1 MPDTDE
7 IIYFDALL
15 TPNRSLSERGFAV
28 VMSIVGVVS
37 FLTGMA
43 FLSMGAVPVIG
54 FFGLDALA
62 IWLAFR
68 WSFRKQ
74 REETR
79 IRITSSTLDMMH
91 RKANGTEKRVSVPAG
106 FARVEF
112 DEPLQPDSWLR
123 VEHGRTGWVI
133 GRFLTVPE
141 RKSLADAMKTALH
154 KARLERHTA

>member
-15 TPNRSLSERGFAV
+15 TPNRSLSERGFAII
-28 VMSIVGVVS
+28 MGIVGAVS
-37 FLTGMA
+37 FVTGMA

-79 IRITSSTLDMMH
+79 IRITASKIDMLH

-106 FARVEF
+106 FARVELA
-112 DEPLQPDSWLR
+112 EPLQSDSWLR
-123 VEHGRTGWVI
+123 VEHGHTGWII
-133 GRFLTVPE
+133 GRFLTLPE
-141 RKSLADAMKTALH
+141 RKSLADAMKNALQQA
-154 KARLERHTA
+154 KLERHTA

>member
-7 IIYFDALL
+7 IIYFDAVL
-15 TPNRSLSERGFAV
+15 TPNRSLSERGFAI

-74 REETR
+74 REETW
-79 IRITSSTLDMMH
+79 IRVTASNIDMMH
-91 RKANGTEKRVSVPAG
+91 RKANGQEKRVSVPSG
-106 FARVEF
+106 FARVELA
-112 DEPLQPDSWLR
+112 EPLRPDSWLR
-123 VEHGRTGWVI
+123 IEHGRKGWVI
-133 GRFLTVPE
+133 GRFLTLPE
-141 RKSLADAMKTALH
+141 RKSLAEALKLALH
-154 KARLERHTA
+154 RAKLERHAS

>member
-7 IIYFDALL
+7 IIYFDAVL

-28 VMSIVGVVS
+28 VMGIVGAVS

-79 IRITSSTLDMMH
+79 IRVTASKLHMLH
-91 RKANGTEKRVSVPAG
+91 RKANGEEKRVSLPSG
-106 FARVEF
+106 FARVELA
-112 DEPLQPDSWLR
+112 EPMRPDSWLR
-123 VEHGRTGWVI
+123 IEHGRTAWVI
-133 GRFLTVPE
+133 GRFLTLPE
-141 RKSLADAMKTALH
+141 RKSLAEALRNALH
-154 KARLERHTA
+154 RARLERHTP

>member
-7 IIYFDALL
+7 IVYFDAIL
-15 TPNRSLSERGFAV
+15 TPNRSLSERGFTI

-43 FLSMGAVPVIG
+43 FLSMGAIPVIG

-62 IWLAFR
+62 IWFAFR

-79 IRITSSTLDMMH
+79 IRITASSLDMLH
-91 RKANGTEKRVSVPAG
+91 RKANGAEKSVSVPSG
-106 FARVEF
+106 FARVELA
-112 DEPLQPDSWLR
+112 EPLSSDSWLR

-141 RKSLADAMKTALH
+141 RKSLANAMKTALH
-154 KARLERHTA
+154 RARLERHVA

>member
-1 MPDTDE
+1 M
-7 IIYFDALL
+7 
-15 TPNRSLSERGFAV
+15 G
-28 VMSIVGVVS
+28 IVGVVS

-79 IRITSSTLDMMH
+79 IRITASTLEMMH
-91 RKANGTEKRVSVPAG
+91 RKANGTEKRVSVPTG
-106 FARVEF
+106 FARVEL
-112 DEPLQPDSWLR
+112 DESLQPDSWLR
-123 VEHGRTGWVI
+123 IEHGRTAWII

-141 RKSLADAMKTALH
+141 RKSLAEAL
-154 KARLERHTA
+154 KSALYRAKLERHTS

>member
-7 IIYFDALL
+7 TIYFDAVL

-28 VMSIVGVVS
+28 VMAIVGAVS

-43 FLSMGAVPVIG
+43 FLSMGAIPVIG

-79 IRITSSTLDMMH
+79 IRVTASNLYMLH
-91 RKANGTEKRVSVPAG
+91 RKANGAEKRVSVPSG
-106 FARVEF
+106 FARVELA
-112 DEPLQPDSWLR
+112 EPLQPDSWLR
-123 VEHGRTGWVI
+123 IEHGRTAWII
-133 GRFLTVPE
+133 GRFLTLPE
-141 RKSLADAMKTALH
+141 RKSLAEALKLALH
-154 KARLERHTA
+154 RAKLERHTS

>member
-7 IIYFDALL
+7 IIYFDAVL

-28 VMSIVGVVS
+28 VMGIVGLVS
-37 FLTGMA
+37 FVTGMA

-74 REETR
+74 SERTF
-79 IRITSSTLDMMH
+79 IRITASHLDMLH
-91 RKANGTEKRVSVPAG
+91 RKANGEEKRVSVPAG
-106 FARVEF
+106 FARVELE
-112 DEPLQPDSWLR
+112 EPLRPDSWLR
-123 VEHGRTGWVI
+123 IEHGRTAWII

-141 RKSLADAMKTALH
+141 RKSLAEAL
-154 KARLERHTA
+154 KSALYRAKLERHTS